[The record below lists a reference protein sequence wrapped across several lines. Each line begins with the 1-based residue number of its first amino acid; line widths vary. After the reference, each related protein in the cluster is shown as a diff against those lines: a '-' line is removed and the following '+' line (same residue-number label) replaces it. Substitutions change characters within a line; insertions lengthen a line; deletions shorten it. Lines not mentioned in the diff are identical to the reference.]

1 MKNIKYISASAG
13 SGKTYSLTKVLTEA
27 IQQGKVE
34 PENVILTTYTRA
46 AATEFKEKAKAM
58 LYENGLVTEA
68 DRLDQALI
76 GTIHAVAEA
85 LIQKYWYVLGLS
97 PKINPIA
104 EEDKAFFK
112 EQSLINLLKEEELA
126 FLNGFAEE
134 FSIKI
139 TRSSKIDYQFW
150 KNDLSQI
157 LEFATN
163 YSIIDF
169 QPSIEY
175 SKNLTKG
182 LVHGGHHIKVNK
194 DALSDLLDKAEQL
207 NEANESEEQESL
219 RYAIKAQR
227 RYLEQKESN
236 SFTYAKSVLA
246 FLDRLPW
253 EEIQSNKDTVTEGLN
268 NLYSTEE
275 VREKLNH
282 YIDLLFELA
291 ERWTVDYEN
300 YKKEHHLIDF
310 SDMEKFFDMLL
321 DNKEVAAEIKA
332 TYKYV
337 FVDEFQDCSPIQVK
351 IFDKLSEIVD
361 HSIWV
366 GDKKQAIY
374 AFRGSATELTTSV
387 MDIIKENETK
397 GLDGCTTDILDH
409 SWRSCPQI
417 VNFTNEVYAYAF
429 GKKTEEERKEVCLEP
444 VRKDEGKVG
453 FWWFTE
459 PNIPAKSHAIAANII
474 DLINNGE
481 KPSDIAVLARTN
493 SDLEAVA
500 NALREY
506 DVSVFIDEDGL
517 SGAYTV
523 SLVTSILQ
531 LIADDK
537 PELPKAQIAFLTEP
551 DYKLERL
558 LDDKLSFNE
567 VGDKEAAFYD
577 DIPLVKKILEERN
590 RYKLQSVSAL
600 VESLIVELDLYNVA
614 KKLNDAADSTKI
626 LHAIIDAAGAYEEH
640 CAIMHLPS
648 SILGFIAYLDKNNI
662 SVPGSTDGVQFFT
675 YYKSKGLEWKTVI
688 VLGCDYDFLEEK
700 LLIKR
705 NYFGT
710 QFIRTAPSTKEN
722 LFPEIKISV
731 FPNLFSG
738 NSRIAEE
745 WLPLIRQTE
754 RYNFITRKEIEE
766 MKRLMYVAMTR
777 PRDKLILALN
787 GKGKSPKPLVAFQEM
802 GFKLSGDY
810 SGKVCDLFNVGAL
823 AELLPNA
830 KLDIEYVHEK
840 EKNTILKLAGK
851 PSNIAVKRDLTPS
864 SMQGGEVKAEML
876 ETGTPITVT
885 GKADSATLGTCIHDI
900 FCVADSKSDKDIA
913 DMVKAY
919 GFESNLPK
927 PDEIKKAWEALTSW
941 LTSNYGP
948 AQKQYHELPFKH
960 QLKTGQIVT
969 GSMDFVWETASGC
982 EVVDY
987 KTTNANKEALLN
999 KATDIYV
1006 GKYKG
1011 QLECYEQ
1018 ALNAAEKK
1026 VIAKVLYYPV
1036 IGVIVKID

>member
-1 MKNIKYISASAG
+1 MKNVKYISASAG
-13 SGKTYSLTKVLTEA
+13 SGKTYSLTKALTEA

-34 PENVILTTYTRA
+34 PENVILTTFTKA
-46 AATEFKEKAKAM
+46 AASEFKEKAKAM
-58 LYENGLVTEA
+58 LYEHGLVTEA

-76 GTIHAVAEA
+76 GTIHSVAEA
-85 LIQKYWYVLGLS
+85 LILKYWYVLGLS
-97 PKINPIA
+97 PKISPIA

-112 EQSLINLLKEEELA
+112 EQSLVNLLKEEELA
-126 FLNGFAEE
+126 FLNEFAEE
-134 FSIKI
+134 FSLKI
-139 TRSSKIDYQFW
+139 SQSNKIDYGYW

-163 YSIIDF
+163 YGITDF
-169 QPSIEY
+169 KPSIEY

-182 LVHGGHHIKVNK
+182 LVHGGHHIKVNQ

-207 NEANESEEQESL
+207 NESNESEEQESL
-219 RYAIKAQR
+219 RYAIRAQR
-227 RYLEQKESN
+227 RNLDQKKPD
-236 SFTYAKSVLA
+236 SFSYAKSVLA
-246 FLDRLPW
+246 FLDKLPW
-253 EEIQSNKDTVTEGLN
+253 KELQSEKDTVYDGLS

-275 VREKLNH
+275 VREKLNQ
-282 YIDLLFELA
+282 YIDLLFGLA
-291 ERWTVDYEN
+291 ERWNEQYSE

-310 SDMEKFFDMLL
+310 SDMEKFFDLLL

-351 IFDKLSEIVD
+351 IFDKLSGIVD

-387 MDIIKENETK
+387 MDIIKDNETK

-409 SWRSCPQI
+409 SWRSVPQI
-417 VNFTNEVYAYAF
+417 VNFTNEVYAHAF
-429 GKKTEEERKEVCLEP
+429 GKKTEEERKEVCLKP
-444 VRKDEGKVG
+444 VREDEGKVG
-453 FWWFTE
+453 FWWLTDN
-459 PNIPAKSHAIAANII
+459 NIAARSHAIAANII
-474 DLINNGE
+474 DLINKGE
-481 KPSDIAVLARTN
+481 EPSDIAVLARKN
-493 SDLEAVA
+493 SDLLAVA
-500 NALREY
+500 NALREF
-506 DVSVFIDEDGL
+506 DVPVFIDEGGL
-517 SGAYTV
+517 SGADTV

-567 VGDKEAAFYD
+567 AGNKEAVFYD
-577 DIPLVKKILEERN
+577 DIPLVKKVLEERD

-614 KKLNDAADSTKI
+614 KKLNDAADTIKL

-640 CAIMHLPS
+640 CAVMHLPS
-648 SILGFIAYLDKNNI
+648 SILGFVAYLEANDV
-662 SVPGSTDGVQFFT
+662 SVSGSTEGVQFFT
-675 YYKSKGLEWKTVI
+675 YHRSKGLEWKTVI
-688 VLGCDYDFLEEK
+688 VLGCDNDFLEEK

-731 FPNLFSG
+731 LPNLFCG

-745 WLPLIRQTE
+745 WLTLIRLTE
-754 RYNFITRKEIEE
+754 RYDFITKKEIEE

-787 GKGKSPKPLVAFQEM
+787 GKGKTPKPLVAFQEM
-802 GFKLSGDY
+802 GFNLTGNY
-810 SGKVCDLFNVGAL
+810 SGKVCDLFNVGVPV
-823 AELLPNA
+823 ECLPNA
-830 KLDIEYVHEK
+830 DLEIEYVHEK
-840 EKNTILKLAGK
+840 EKNTVLKIAGK
-851 PSNIAVKRDLTPS
+851 PAKEALKRDLQPS
-864 SMQGGEVKAEML
+864 SMPGGEVKAEVV
-876 ETGTPITVT
+876 EVATKITEA
-885 GKADSATLGTCIHDI
+885 GKPDAAELGTCIHDI
-900 FCVADSKSDKDIA
+900 FCVAENKSDKEIA
-913 DMVKAY
+913 DMLKAY
-919 GFESNLPK
+919 GFEANLPK
-927 PDEIKKAWEALTSW
+927 PDEIKKAWEALIAW
-941 LTSNYGP
+941 LTATYGP
-948 AQKQYHELPFKH
+948 AKKQYHELPFTH
-960 QLKTGQIVT
+960 HLATGQKVT
-969 GSMDFVWETASGC
+969 GSMDFVWETDSGC
-982 EVVDY
+982 VVVDY
-987 KTTNANKEALLN
+987 KTFPGEKNDLLDT
-999 KATDIYV
+999 KSDYYV

-1011 QLECYEQ
+1011 QLECYEK
-1018 ALNAAEKK
+1018 ALTAGGKK

-1036 IGVIVKID
+1036 VGVVVKI